1 MFVPNVKMHASNS
14 FEGGKVII
22 WEQEFWDKKKKEDT
36 EEWYWYCVKSKCC
49 INLAIMYT

>member
-1 MFVPNVKMHASNS
+1 MFVPNVKMQATALKGERSSFGNRNS
-14 FEGGKVII
+14 GTRKI
-22 WEQEFWDKKKKEDT
+22 EDT

>member
-14 FEGGKVII
+14 FEGGKVVI
-22 WEQEFWDKKKKEDT
+22 WKQEFWDET